1 MNSDSAIY
9 LLVPLQ
15 IYNIY
20 VASTFFNTK
29 MKDKIIEKLS
39 DKMKLI
45 RIFRSFICW
54 EMKAKKRSDFWHRL
68 LD

>member
-15 IYNIY
+15 IYIY
-20 VASTFFNTK
+20 TLHRLFFNTK

-39 DKMKLI
+39 EKMKLI
-45 RIFRSFICW
+45 RIVRSFICW
-54 EMKAKKRSDFWHRL
+54 EIKAKKRSDF
-68 LD
+68 